1 MKSSKPKQEVFQDDS
16 HTSTQLPL
24 SVQPI
29 KCVRPMNF
37 PQKLYQFHA
46 LRIAEEYEQAL
57 EANSLEKIKNLI
69 DKVLK

>member
-1 MKSSKPKQEVFQDDS
+1 MKSSKLKQEVLQDDS

-29 KCVRPMNF
+29 KCVRPMSF